1 MIYLTE
7 EELVKNIAEQTERA
21 FAVIEHTDFANSS
34 DFNPNM
40 VIIPFL
46 SNIADS
52 ALIVMALER
61 NSDNKNDCHRN
72 ALRLVINS
80 DDVKKSTK
88 DFIHQIQEFRRK
100 YTSDGNDIT
109 FDSGECL
116 DFLNAYD
123 CFMFDFIKNSKTVRT
138 LENLRFSSFRNFVK
152 KLLKNSVSDKCN
164 TEENELVTLIRRNN
178 SLMEEL
184 IAESKK
190 NNQIL
195 NNIMNFLI
203 NGGKVQ

>member
-138 LENLRFSSFRNFVK
+138 LENLRFSSFRNFVE